1 MEHLY
6 IVQDT
11 EETEI
16 NYTHLLSLRV
26 LIPVEELAIRNHYY
40 TLICA
45 MRKIHNGGQ
54 ESQITGTNSA

>member
-1 MEHLY
+1 MEHLS

-16 NYTHLLSLRV
+16 NFTHPLSLRI
-26 LIPVEELAIRNHYY
+26 LIPIEELAIRNHYY
-40 TLICA
+40 NLICA
-45 MRKIHNGGQ
+45 MKKIHNGGQ